1 MKKGIRFF
9 TTISL
14 VLTLLLVW
22 FFYQTEEDKILVQ
35 FDELSRIASKTG
47 DASTIA
53 DAFVLDDFRML
64 FAPTVLLDTG
74 RRSRFSGQYTDQEL
88 MQLYGRIR
96 LQAKQL
102 SLRFDNIEIVSLN
115 EAEATV
121 NADVHAEGMS
131 KRSERYADSFRVEVH
146 LQKRAGNWIFR
157 QFTYLKSL
165 ADN

>member
-1 MKKGIRFF
+1 M
-9 TTISL
+9 
-14 VLTLLLVW
+14 
-22 FFYQTEEDKILVQ
+22 LVQ

-53 DAFVLDDFRML
+53 DAFVLDDFRKL
-64 FAPTVLLDTG
+64 FAPTVLLETG
-74 RRSRFSGQYTDQEL
+74 SRSRFSGQYTDQEL

-102 SLRFDNIEIVSLN
+102 SLRFEQIEVVTFG

-121 NADVHAEGMS
+121 RAEVQAEGMS
-131 KRSERYADSFRVEVH
+131 KRGETYADSFRVEVH
-146 LQKRAGNWIFR
+146 LQKREAGWLFH

>member
-1 MKKGIRFF
+1 M
-9 TTISL
+9 

-35 FDELSRIASKTG
+35 FDELSRIASKTE
-47 DASTIA
+47 DTSTIT
-53 DAFVLDDFRML
+53 DALVLDDFGKL

-74 RRSRFSGQYTDQEL
+74 SRLRFSGQYTDQEL

-96 LQAKQL
+96 LQAQQL
-102 SLRFDNIEIVSLN
+102 SLRFDNIEIASLD

-121 NADVHAEGMS
+121 NADIHAEGMS

-146 LQKRAGNWIFR
+146 LRKSEEYWLFH